1 MATSA
6 WGSGSRQGALAN
18 RSYAAPIYDDLEAL
32 ARRRVPRFAFDFVQG
47 GTGSDLGV
55 LRNRAALD
63 AIDIVPHFGILPEVS
78 TEVRLFDVDYAM
90 PVGIAPVGMDAL
102 IWPGATQALAAA
114 AAEARIPYCVG
125 TLADSS
131 LEEVSEA
138 APGMT
143 WLQLYGFPRDGHR
156 VTLDLMD
163 RAKKAGINC
172 IVLTMDAP
180 VRAKRPRDMRNRLV
194 VPFRPTPATVWQV
207 ATSPAW
213 LAELLRRGTP
223 KFANLAPYVDGPA
236 TIGNVAGFVQTE
248 LRGTFSWDEI
258 AFLRRNWDG
267 VLMVK
272 GILHAEDALHAAGLG
287 ADGIIVS
294 NHGGRQSEAAPS
306 PVEVLPQIRN
316 ALPEAVSVL
325 ADSGVRSG
333 LDALRCLSRGAD
345 AVLCGRAF
353 LYGLAAFGRIGGV
366 HVANMLSEEFRIAL
380 AQSGALSVAEAH
392 EQIGSPNKTNGN
404 KDHME

>member
-131 LEEVSEA
+131 LGS
-138 APGMT
+138 
-143 WLQLYGFPRDGHR
+143 
-156 VTLDLMD
+156 
-163 RAKKAGINC
+163 
-172 IVLTMDAP
+172 
-180 VRAKRPRDMRNRLV
+180 
-194 VPFRPTPATVWQV
+194 
-207 ATSPAW
+207 
-213 LAELLRRGTP
+213 
-223 KFANLAPYVDGPA
+223 GP
-236 TIGNVAGFVQTE
+236 IDF
-248 LRGTFSWDEI
+248 
-258 AFLRRNWDG
+258 
-267 VLMVK
+267 
-272 GILHAEDALHAAGLG
+272 
-287 ADGIIVS
+287 
-294 NHGGRQSEAAPS
+294 
-306 PVEVLPQIRN
+306 
-316 ALPEAVSVL
+316 
-325 ADSGVRSG
+325 
-333 LDALRCLSRGAD
+333 
-345 AVLCGRAF
+345 
-353 LYGLAAFGRIGGV
+353 GLAA
-366 HVANMLSEEFRIAL
+366 
-380 AQSGALSVAEAH
+380 
-392 EQIGSPNKTNGN
+392 
-404 KDHME
+404 